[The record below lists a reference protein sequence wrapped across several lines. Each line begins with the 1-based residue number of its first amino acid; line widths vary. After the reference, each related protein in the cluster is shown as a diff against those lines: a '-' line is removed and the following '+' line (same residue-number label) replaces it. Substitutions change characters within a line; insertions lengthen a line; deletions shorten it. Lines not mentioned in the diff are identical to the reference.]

1 MIYSWTSGPKER
13 QRFSGSYLPLS
24 KGMAILWQPAHRID
38 CPLESDYSSVQDLE
52 TNGNPRQK
60 GCGLI
65 VGKRTTPVFFFVLLG
80 IIVFF
85 LIYAGVRR
93 SQQTPP
99 PEPSLRQNR

>member
-1 MIYSWTSGPKER
+1 MPTAWELKMEIPD
-13 QRFSGSYLPLS
+13 
-24 KGMAILWQPAHRID
+24 KGVWLDR
-38 CPLESDYSSVQDLE
+38 
-52 TNGNPRQK
+52 
-60 GCGLI
+60 
-65 VGKRTTPVFFFVLLG
+65 GKRTTPVFFFVLLG